1 MSIMQFN
8 LLHGFTQT
16 STSWDESIAA
26 LQQRSPS
33 AEFWVPDMPGH
44 GTGTGL
50 PLPLRDGA
58 TALAELSTRGVWI
71 GYSMGGRY
79 LLHIALQ
86 HPEVVQGLVL
96 VSTTAGLHLASER
109 AERSAADD
117 ALADSIEQQGVLAF
131 LERWMSLPMF
141 RGLRASEDDLA
152 ARQRNSPIG
161 LAESLRQAGTGRQ
174 EPLWDA
180 LAAIKVPTLIM
191 TGAHDTKFCEIGAR
205 LQNAI
210 EGSRHEVIANAGHA
224 VHLEQCSH
232 FAEIVSDWAYTHFS
246 N

>member
-1 MSIMQFN
+1 MCSSD

-16 STSWDESIAA
+16 STSWAEPIAA
-26 LQQRSPS
+26 LKQHVPS

-50 PLPLRDGA
+50 PLPLHDGA
-58 TALAELSTRGVWI
+58 TALAELSTQGVWI

-79 LLHIALQ
+79 LLHIAVQ
-86 HPEVVQGLVL
+86 HPAVVEGLVL
-96 VSTTAGLHLASER
+96 VSTTAGLDLESER
-109 AERSAADD
+109 SERSAADD
-117 ALADSIEQQGVLAF
+117 ALADTIEQQGVSAF

-141 RGLRASEDDLA
+141 RGLQASEDDLD

-161 LAESLRQAGTGRQ
+161 LAESLRQAGTGQQ

-180 LAAIKVPTLIM
+180 LAEINVPTLIV

-205 LQNAI
+205 LHDAI
-210 EGSRHEVIANAGHA
+210 EGSHHEIIANAGHA
-224 VHLEQCSH
+224 VHLEQCST
-232 FAEIVSDWAYTHFS
+232 FAEIVADWAHTHFS
-246 N
+246 I